1 MFENIGRSL
10 REAVEIVISKNEPN
24 LIETPEKISEENL
37 PEIIDDQVNNIK
49 ILDRQIQKALKN
61 AGNAREA
68 AEIAANMSAGWFHKK
83 SAIEGLQ
90 SAVEE
95 IGNATADNAES
106 QRMLFDCLQKMAQVE
121 KIILQIGCMS
131 IAMNRSTIR
140 ELELK
145 LKGASNEE
153 LSELAKK
160 ELQSVIKQIR
170 QQQDILEKQARL
182 ENNVRTLHEESQAQK
197 NRLDKKDNLDST
209 QSVNIAANKKRLD
222 EKDKIDAEQSKR
234 LEELSIML
242 NNKNLLD
249 QEQEEAINKN
259 AEALKVLFEYT
270 KQKDILDK
278 EQSAKIDLLTNE
290 NKEQN
295 RKLSNIHASLIR
307 KEQIDVEQSQRL
319 EEIKKLL
326 DSKGLLDQRQEES
339 INKNTEAIKVLF
351 EYTKQKDIFDKEQS
365 EKIDFLSNKNEDQ
378 LEQIKIMQLS
388 YKKLRTTAIVI
399 SVCTFVCSIVSII
412 LKFIL

>member
-170 QQQDILEKQARL
+170 QQQDIFEKQARL

-249 QEQEEAINKN
+249 QEQEEAIN

-295 RKLSNIHASLIR
+295 RKLSNIHASLTR

-388 YKKLRTTAIVI
+388 YKKLYTTAIVI
-399 SVCTFVCSIVSII
+399 SVCAFACSIVSII